1 MIDEDWNTLVS
12 FFPTTWRELAF
23 KTNALKG
30 LRKDKCEE
38 ALLRTLML
46 HFGCGYS
53 LRETAVKADQANI
66 ACLSDVA
73 LLKRIRKSKDW
84 LHQLCLWLFKDRD
97 TSSALGSAGRTYRL
111 FDATIVKEPG
121 KTGSLWRIH
130 YSFQVPSLICDH
142 FSITAVEGT
151 GTGESLKQFPISKGD
166 FIIADR
172 GYCTASGMHYVSS
185 SDALFTVRVNSTALN
200 IFDKDGKKMN
210 LLSKVTKIKQSGEV
224 SAWYAYV
231 KEESSPK
238 LLPIRICAIR
248 KSKEA
253 IKIAHEKIRKLA
265 SKKQSITKP
274 ETFTFA
280 EYVIVATTFPETE
293 FSAQQ
298 ILENYRIRWQIE
310 LLFKRFKQ
318 IAQLG
323 HLPKY
328 DEESSKAWLYGKLF
342 IALITEKIVAHA
354 AAISPWGYDLE
365 SITYQKS
372 LA

>member
-1 MIDEDWNTLVS
+1 
-12 FFPTTWRELAF
+12 
-23 KTNALKG
+23 
-30 LRKDKCEE
+30 
-38 ALLRTLML
+38 ML

-53 LRETAVKADQANI
+53 LRETTVKARQANI
-66 ACLSDVA
+66 ASLSDVA
-73 LLKRIRKSKDW
+73 LLKRIRKSKEW
-84 LHQLCLWLFKDRD
+84 LHQLCLLLFKDSN
-97 TSSALGSAGRTYRL
+97 TVSALSSMSKIYRL
-111 FDATIVKEPG
+111 FDATTVKEPG

-130 YSFQVPSLICDH
+130 YSFQVPSLVCDH

-166 FIIADR
+166 YIIADR
-172 GYCTASGMHYVSS
+172 GYCTASGMHYVNSN
-185 SDALFTVRVNSTALN
+185 DGLFTVRVNSTALK
-200 IFDKDGKKMN
+200 IFDNNGEKIN
-210 LLSKVTKIKQSGEV
+210 LLSKVTKIKQSGEI
-224 SAWYAYV
+224 SSWHAYL
-231 KEESSPK
+231 KEESSSK
-238 LLPIRICAIR
+238 LLPVRICAIR

-253 IKIAHEKIRKLA
+253 IRIAHEKIRKLA
-265 SKKQSITKP
+265 SKKQRTTKP

-280 EYVIVATTFPETE
+280 EYVIVATTFPEAE

-354 AAISPWGYDLE
+354 TAISPWGYDLE
-365 SITYQKS
+365 NLTHQKS

>member
-1 MIDEDWNTLVS
+1 MIDEDWNTLMA
-12 FFPTTWRELAF
+12 FFPKTWRDLAL

-38 ALLRTLML
+38 ALLHTLML

-53 LRETAVKADQANI
+53 LRETVVKAHQANI
-66 ACLSDVA
+66 ASLSDVA
-73 LLKRIRKSKDW
+73 LLKRIRKSKEW
-84 LHQLCLWLFKDRD
+84 LHQLCLLLFKDRD
-97 TSSALGSAGRTYRL
+97 AGSTLGVTDKTYRL
-111 FDATIVKEPG
+111 FDATTVKEPG

-130 YSFQVPSLICDH
+130 YSFQVPSLTCDH
-142 FSITAVEGT
+142 FNITSVEGA
-151 GTGESLKQFPISKGD
+151 GTGESLKQFPIRKGD
-166 FIIADR
+166 YIIADR

-185 SDALFTVRVNSTALN
+185 HDALFTVRVNSTALN
-200 IFDKDGKKMN
+200 IFDENGKKMN
-210 LLSKVTKIKQSGEV
+210 LLSKVTKIKQSGEI
-224 SAWYAYV
+224 SAWCVHV
-231 KEESSPK
+231 KEESNSK
-238 LLPIRICAIR
+238 LLPVRICAIR

-265 SKKQSITKP
+265 SKKQRTTKP

-280 EYVIVATTFPETE
+280 EYVIVATTFPEAE

-323 HLPKY
+323 HLPKR

-354 AAISPWGYDLE
+354 TAISPWGYDLE
-365 SITYQKS
+365 NIAHQKP